1 MFKEKIKE
9 LMNSRNVSQR
19 ELANELNITE
29 SAMSRYISG
38 ERKPRVDI
46 LTKLARYFD
55 VSIEELIGVEN
66 EISDFMELRGLVARS
81 ASSLTNDEIKELL
94 NILSSNIKWLN

>member
-94 NILSSNIKWLN
+94 NILSSNIK